1 MDPTVHSARIAGPT
15 RPIRPGPRAGHGDA
29 PPTEVDGASGDRVGS
44 DRSGYAVQ
52 STYAWIDQ
60 LLLFGML
67 EAPVTVHVADALG

>member
-1 MDPTVHSARIAGPT
+1 
-15 RPIRPGPRAGHGDA
+15 
-29 PPTEVDGASGDRVGS
+29 
-44 DRSGYAVQ
+44 VQ